1 MEQDKITTVDF
12 GAMRAEPNSGCRNIY
27 KTYNNTERSRDME
40 NDKILEL
47 YINKIDKDQS
57 ELKKDLR
64 EREERIDKRIA
75 ETEARTEK
83 KLEKIEK
90 MILEQNR
97 KIDDLSDKITEK
109 LEDDKKYRHTNN
121 IAIIIGVVTTVIAMV
136 GIYYATISAITDI
149 LGFMQK

>member
-1 MEQDKITTVDF
+1 
-12 GAMRAEPNSGCRNIY
+12 
-27 KTYNNTERSRDME
+27 ME

-136 GIYYATISAITDI
+136 GIYYATISTITDI

>member
-1 MEQDKITTVDF
+1 
-12 GAMRAEPNSGCRNIY
+12 
-27 KTYNNTERSRDME
+27 ME

-57 ELKKDLR
+57 ELKKDSR

-136 GIYYATISAITDI
+136 GIYYATISTITDI